1 MLSLH
6 QKARAIEIARNN
18 VARMQLFVDR
28 LAANNSPLLA
38 KAQAT
43 LASDKEILAFL
54 LKSSST

>member
-1 MLSLH
+1 MYSL
-6 QKARAIEIARNN
+6 QKKAQAIEIASKN
-18 VARMQLFVDR
+18 VANMQLFVDR